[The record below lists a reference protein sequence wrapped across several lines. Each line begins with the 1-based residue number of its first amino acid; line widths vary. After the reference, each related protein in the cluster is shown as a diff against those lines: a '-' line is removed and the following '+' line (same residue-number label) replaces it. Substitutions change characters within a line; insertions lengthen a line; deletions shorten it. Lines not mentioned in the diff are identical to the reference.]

1 MKGLKKPELKLSGA
15 KPPQVV
21 ADFYYDLRDR
31 RLLPL
36 VALVVVA
43 IAAVPF
49 LLGSDEEEVALPP
62 PGGGVAETLKELGDG
77 SPELTVVEATP
88 GLRDYRKRLKGRS
101 PSDPFQQKY
110 SGPVGLEKAK
120 LGGGEGEG
128 SGGSS
133 SSDGGGGE
141 TSVTVED
148 GGGEVTVT
156 ETTEPGG
163 SAPPR
168 SRSPQDPGLVFFD
181 WAIDVRIDKK
191 AGKRAGGGGSS
202 SEPLVRK
209 RVLPQTAL
217 PGDKAPVVTYVGAAR
232 KDRKLTGKA
241 LMIVSDKVRSV
252 AGDAR
257 CVAGA
262 GVCQLL
268 EVEPGFP
275 IVLTYGENEVRYAIK
290 VLKLDLVI
298 IGRGK
303 APGR

>member
-1 MKGLKKPELKLSGA
+1 VKGLKKPELKLSGA
-15 KPPQVV
+15 KPPQVL

-77 SPELTVVEATP
+77 STELTVVEAEP
-88 GLRDYRKRLKGRS
+88 GLRDYRKRLEGRT
-101 PSDPFQQKY
+101 PSNPFQQKY

-128 SGGSS
+128 GGGSS
-133 SSDGGGGE
+133 GSGGGGE
-141 TSVTVED
+141 TSVTVE
-148 GGGEVTVT
+148 GGGEKVTVT

-163 SAPPR
+163 TPPR
-168 SRSPQDPGLVFFD
+168 SRPPQDPGLVFFD
-181 WAIDVRIDKK
+181 WAIDVRIEKK
-191 AGKRAGGGGSS
+191 GGKRAAAGSS
-202 SEPLVRK
+202 AEPIVRK

-217 PGDKAPVVTYVGAAR
+217 PGDKASVVTYLGAAR
-232 KDRKLTGKA
+232 KGKKLTGKA

-257 CVAGA
+257 CVAGD

-275 IVLTYGENEVRYAIK
+275 VVLTYGENEVRYSIK

-298 IGRGK
+298 IGRGR

>member
-15 KPPQVV
+15 KPPQVL

-36 VALVVVA
+36 VALVLVA

-49 LLGSDEEEVALPP
+49 LLGSDEEDVALPP

-88 GLRDYRKRLKGRS
+88 GLRDYRKRLEGRS
-101 PSDPFQQKY
+101 PSNPFEQRY
-110 SGPVGLEKAK
+110 SGAAGLEKAE

-133 SSDGGGGE
+133 GSGGGGGE

-156 ETTEPGG
+156 ETTEPDG

-181 WAIDVRIDKK
+181 WAIDVRIEKK
-191 AGKRAGGGGSS
+191 GGKRAAAGSS
-202 SEPLVRK
+202 AEPLVRK

-241 LMIVSDKVRSV
+241 LMIVSDEVRSV

-275 IVLTYGENEVRYAIK
+275 IVLTYGENEVRYSIK